1 VCTWRRL
8 SGFGDG
14 RVKAT
19 VAVARAGGVELA
31 AAEVGEARED
41 EVLVRMVAAGVCHTD
56 LVAGRRA
63 GPMVLGHEG
72 AGVVEA
78 VGAAVGSVQPG
89 DHVVLSYA
97 WCGECANCADGRMA
111 YCADFLTLNYS
122 GFRAD
127 GSSVIRVAGEPVG
140 GHFFGQSSW
149 ATHSVTSERNV
160 VRVPSVLPL
169 EHLAPLGCGV
179 QTGAGVVL
187 NVLGP
192 ARSIAV
198 FGCGGVG
205 LSAVMAARIAGYE
218 RIVAVD
224 PLPAR
229 RDLALQLGATE
240 AMPDGSGLRGL
251 AHSVDCVGL
260 PEVVRQAVG
269 CLAAPGT
276 CVTVGFRGGRNPV
289 ELDQRLLMGG
299 RGIRGSIEGDAI
311 PQRFIPDLV
320 EHFTAGRLPVDRLVR
335 TYAFAQ
341 VGAAISA
348 MEEGLVVKPVLI
360 F

>member
-1 VCTWRRL
+1 MR
-8 SGFGDG
+8 
-14 RVKAT
+14 A
-19 VAVARAGGVELA
+19 AVARGGTVELTEA
-31 AAEVGEARED
+31 LLGEPRGD

-56 LVAGRRA
+56 LVAGSRP
-63 GPMVLGHEG
+63 GPLVLGHEG

-78 VGAAVGSVQPG
+78 VGSAVGSVQPG
-89 DHVVLSYA
+89 DHVVLSFA
-97 WCGECANCADGRMA
+97 WCGECGNCAEGRMA
-111 YCADFLTLNYS
+111 YCADFLALNYS
-122 GFRAD
+122 GFRVD
-127 GSSVIRVAGEPVG
+127 GSSAVSVAGEPVG

-160 VRVPSVLPL
+160 VRVPPNLPL

-187 NVLGP
+187 NVLGGG
-192 ARSIAV
+192 RSIAV

-224 PLPAR
+224 PLPGR
-229 RDLALQLGATE
+229 RAIALDVGATE
-240 AMPDGSGLRGL
+240 AVPDGSLLRGL

-260 PEVVRQAVG
+260 PEVVRDAVA

-276 CVTVGFRGGRNPV
+276 CVTVGFRGGSNPV

-311 PQRFIPDLV
+311 PQRFIPELV
-320 EHFTAGRLPVDRLVR
+320 GHFAAGRLPVDRLVR

-341 VGAAISA
+341 VNAAIAA
-348 MEEGLVVKPVLI
+348 MEEGQVVKPVLI